1 MNKKPLI
8 SIIVPAYN
16 VVEYLSDAINSII
29 SQWDEDWE
37 LIVVNDGAVDGAY
50 SLLEEY
56 KTKIDSDQFT
66 VIHKDNEGLVA
77 ARESGAKSARGEYLA
92 FLDGDDFFVE
102 NRLSLIK
109 FCLKEHSPDCLII
122 DLN

>member
-29 SQWDEDWE
+29 SQWDDDWE

-56 KTKIDSDQFT
+56 KIKIDSDRFT
-66 VIHKDNEGLVA
+66 VIHKDNEGIA
-77 ARESGAKSARGEYLA
+77 GSRS
-92 FLDGDDFFVE
+92 
-102 NRLSLIK
+102 
-109 FCLKEHSPDCLII
+109 DCYH
-122 DLN
+122 